1 MRLLYFVC
9 SLAVLYCEG
18 LGGEAVRGL
27 GGGWHGSF
35 TCVVSGNDSGPAHHL
50 KRDAH
55 AVSWPGC
62 MALGRMIFPAVS
74 SPHSFGDQDE
84 DAQWS
89 SLQT

>member
-35 TCVVSGNDSGPAHHL
+35 TCVVSGNDSGPARHL

-55 AVSWPGC
+55 AVSLARVHGPRADDLSC
-62 MALGRMIFPAVS
+62 CFLA
-74 SPHSFGDQDE
+74 SFF
-84 DAQWS
+84 W
-89 SLQT
+89 